1 MGTSKNI
8 LSRLI
13 PIRLFKSSQRLITP
27 LRGKETYSGAVA
39 FATAT
44 CQTLKGLRRKEVYS
58 GAVAFA
64 TATCQFLEV
73 YFKYSL
79 FFRIFIS
86 YCITI
91 TYKNTHISFYIF

>member
-1 MGTSKNI
+1 MELPKISLAGFSSQVRG
-8 LSRLI
+8 LSRLCDE
-13 PIRLFKSSQRLITP
+13 
-27 LRGKETYSGAVA
+27 KEIYSIAVT